1 MQIVGSVS
9 KDGKKSNGDL
19 AYYNSHREA
28 IDTIHLNGRYKITF
42 LIELPQTP
50 VVVAS
55 GDGGR
60 RGCSITV
67 VNITPQSFIVESRSY
82 DTNGLEDS
90 GFNFIAVV

>member
-1 MQIVGSVS
+1 MQISGSVS

-19 AYYNSHREA
+19 AYFDSHREA
-28 IDTIHLNGRYKITF
+28 IDAEHSNGRYKVTF
-42 LIELPQTP
+42 LVEFRQTP

-55 GDGGR
+55 GDGGIK
-60 RGCSITV
+60 GCSIV
-67 VNITPQSFIVESRSY
+67 VVKITQKYFIVESRSY